1 MAKEWPKIAN
11 ITKDKKSTEMPIKG
25 KSLSELELRLQAI
38 IDNAVD
44 GIITI
49 DTRGIIESTNP
60 AVSRIFGFTEDE
72 LIGKNIAVLMPE
84 PDRARHHSYVDSYLQ
99 TGKAKIIGKGRELIG
114 KRKDGSTFPF
124 LLSISEVHL
133 NDKLIFTGIVHDLS
147 EIQQIKAALEKEK
160 ELNELK
166 SRFVTMA
173 SHEFRTPL
181 STILSSASLIARYVD
196 GKDQDKRDKHIS
208 RIKSSVSNL
217 TGILN
222 DFLSLSR
229 LEEGQIHNH
238 PVEVNLN
245 SVMEEIQ
252 DEMISVLKDGQRLES
267 VFPEDEI
274 QLLIDKNLLKNICIN
289 LLSNAI
295 KYSEEGKT
303 IFFTVQLADHKLN
316 IEIKDQGLG
325 IPEDEQVHVFNR
337 FFRAHN
343 ASNIQG
349 TGLGLNIV
357 KKYID
362 LLEGEI
368 NFKSK
373 SFEGTTFFVTLPVQV
388 LA

>member
-1 MAKEWPKIAN
+1 MFVYLFTIINLHSFLYYSIELTYFTVGILEVHVSNPDVQFLLEFGDIYCLCCAFE
-11 ITKDKKSTEMPIKG
+11 DFF
-25 KSLSELELRLQAI
+25 SEG
-38 IDNAVD
+38 V
-44 GIITI
+44 
-49 DTRGIIESTNP
+49 
-60 AVSRIFGFTEDE
+60 VFGFTEDE
-72 LIGKNIAVLMPE
+72 LVGKNIAILMPE
-84 PDRARHHSYVDSYLQ
+84 PDRARHNSYVENYLQ

-114 KRKDGSTFPF
+114 RKKDGSTFPF

-133 NDKLIFTGIVHDLS
+133 NDKLIFTGIIHDLS
-147 EIQQIKAALEKEK
+147 EIQQVKAALEKER

-181 STILSSASLIARYVD
+181 STILSSASLIARYVEE
-196 GKDQDKRDKHIS
+196 KDQDKRDKHIS

-238 PVEVNLN
+238 PVEVVLN
-245 SVMEEIQ
+245 SVLEEIQ
-252 DEMISVLKDGQRLES
+252 DEMLSLMKEGQQLEVS
-267 VFPEDEI
+267 FPDDSI
-274 QLLIDKNLLKNICIN
+274 QILIDKNLLKNICIN

-295 KYSEEGKT
+295 KYSEEGKK
-303 IFFTVQLADHKLN
+303 ISFRVQFQDRN
-316 IEIKDQGLG
+316 ILMEVQDQGIG

-357 KKYID
+357 KKYLD
-362 LLEGEI
+362 LLGGEV

-373 SFEGTTFFVTLPVQV
+373 SHEGTTFFVTIPVQV
-388 LA
+388 IA

>member
-1 MAKEWPKIAN
+1 
-11 ITKDKKSTEMPIKG
+11 MPIKAN
-25 KSLSELELRLQAI
+25 SLSELELRLQAI

-49 DTRGIIESTNP
+49 DTRGIIESANP
-60 AVSRIFGFTEDE
+60 AVNRIFGFTEDE
-72 LIGKNIAVLMPE
+72 LVGKNISVLMPD
-84 PDRARHHSYVDSYLQ
+84 PDRSRHNTYVDNYLK
-99 TGKAKIIGKGRELIG
+99 TGKANIIGKGRELIG

-133 NDKLIFTGIVHDLS
+133 NEKLIFTGIVHDLS
-147 EIQQIKAALEKEK
+147 EIRQMKAALEKEK

-181 STILSSASLIARYVD
+181 STILSSASLIAKYVSE
-196 GKDQDKRDKHIS
+196 KDQDKRDKHIN

-238 PVEVNLN
+238 PSELELENLLD
-245 SVMEEIQ
+245 EIQ
-252 DEMISVLKDGQRLES
+252 EEMVSVLKEKQELITSFPSGNHL
-267 VFPEDEI
+267 VF
-274 QLLIDKNLLKNICIN
+274 LDKNLIKNICIN

-295 KYSEEGKT
+295 KYSEDGKKIYFQVECENEALKIQIQDEG
-303 IFFTVQLADHKLN
+303 I
-316 IEIKDQGLG
+316 G
-325 IPEDEQVHVFNR
+325 IPEDEQSHVFNR

-362 LLEGEI
+362 LLKGEI
-368 NFKSK
+368 
-373 SFEGTTFFVTLPVQV
+373 SFESYSGKGTTFFVWIPLPAHVE
-388 LA
+388 